1 MRIVHFLNH
10 TGAANGHVNVAVD
23 LACEQSRQ
31 GHDVWIMAGKS
42 DFSQVLEKSGVR
54 YVDLPL
60 PTGPT
65 WSARILRLLPGL
77 AWFVRRNLGKIRPDV
92 VHSHMPLAA
101 LLAWS
106 TRLGGSYK
114 LVTTV
119 HNSFDRQA
127 ILMGC
132 ADKTV
137 CVSKAVLETMENKG
151 VPRRKLEV
159 VWNGVRGSARLPAD
173 PPAAS
178 PPLKHPSLATI
189 AGMHPRKGVP
199 DLLAAFVQL
208 AVHNGEV
215 NLYLIGSGPFETE
228 YRATAAQ
235 SSCSDRIHF
244 LGHSDDPRGV
254 LRSAD
259 IFVLASHSDPFP
271 LAVLE
276 AMDAGCAVVATSV
289 DGIPEA
295 LDFGRAGVL
304 VPPHAPDSLFA
315 ALREILDD
323 KQKLSD
329 LRGAARLRATQFSV
343 ERMASE
349 YLKLYSAA
357 R

>member
-31 GHDVWIMAGKS
+31 GHDVWIMAGVS
-42 DFSQVLEKSGVR
+42 DFSHVLEKAGVR

-65 WSARILRLLPGL
+65 WSARVLKLLPGL
-77 AWFVRRNLGKIRPDV
+77 AWFVRSNLGKLRPDV

-101 LLAWS
+101 LLAWT
-106 TRLGGSYK
+106 TRLGASYK

-137 CVSKAVLETMENKG
+137 CVSKAVLETMESKG

-159 VWNGVRGSARLPAD
+159 IWNGVRGSARLPAD
-173 PPAAS
+173 PPAS
-178 PPLKHPSLATI
+178 PPLKRPSLATI

-199 DLLAAFVQL
+199 DLLAAFVQV
-208 AVHNGEV
+208 AGHNADV
-215 NLYLIGSGPFETE
+215 NLYLIGSGPFEAE
-228 YRATAAQ
+228 YRANAAK
-235 SSCSDRIHF
+235 SAHCDRIHF
-244 LGHSDDPRGV
+244 LGHSADPRSV

-304 VPPHAPDSLFA
+304 VPPHAPNALAA
-315 ALREILDD
+315 ALGEILGDAE
-323 KQKLSD
+323 KLSE
-329 LRGAARLRATQFSV
+329 LRGAARVRGTHFSV

-349 YLKLYSAA
+349 YIKLYSAA